1 MAEKK
6 RYNFKNIL
14 ANTLWTALGTG
25 MIVLLVAAINK
36 KNSDHCKAVKIS
48 IQGVKNNLFIDK
60 TDVPLML
67 EKLNLGK
74 LPGKPLDDFD
84 LAAMEV
90 RLRRNEWIKNAELF
104 FDNNDVLKINI
115 MEMEPIARIFNVSGY
130 SFYIDAS
137 ITRLPLSDK
146 FSARLPVFTNFPVT
160 NSPSKADSN
169 LLIDIKNISLYISN
183 DPFWMAQIE
192 QVD

>member
-1 MAEKK
+1 MPEKK

-14 ANTLWTALGTG
+14 VDTMWTVLGMG

-60 TDVPLML
+60 TDVTLML

-115 MEMEPIARIFNVSGY
+115 MEREPIARIFNVSGL
-130 SFYIDAS
+130 F
-137 ITRLPLSDK
+137 
-146 FSARLPVFTNFPVT
+146 F
-160 NSPSKADSN
+160 
-169 LLIDIKNISLYISN
+169 LYRCFN
-183 DPFWMAQIE
+183 NKTTAK
-192 QVD
+192 